1 MANFTLATA
10 NEKNV
15 WSTKYTSE
23 YVRESGFLPYMG
35 TADNSI
41 VRVEKSLNGQNG
53 AVVHIPYF
61 AKLSGAGVSGGGTLM
76 GNEEALGNYSV
87 AIRAAQGK
95 ANAVKIRESETLKTE
110 LAIADVARSSLKSWS
125 AEGLRNDLITA
136 FQSVIVP
143 GGSDGNGGY
152 IEDTYVSYGSATT
165 GQKNTFI
172 TNNADRVLF
181 GNAISNGASNVMAT
195 ALGLVD
201 ATTGKLSASTLSLAK
216 RIAKKTNPLKINP
229 YRSDATAGREYYVL
243 FVGPEGFR
251 DLQLDTTINA
261 ANKDAR
267 ARDVETNPIFQSG
280 DLVYNGIIIR
290 EITEMPLV
298 GNVGASSAS
307 VGHAVLCGAN
317 AAAVAWSKMP
327 DPRVQTWDYGQE
339 NNVGIIEY
347 RGQAKMSVKG
357 VQTGMVSIFHAAAS
371 DS

>member
-10 NEKNV
+10 NEKHV

-41 VRVEKSLNGQNG
+41 IRVEKSLNGQNG

-136 FQSVIVP
+136 FQSAIVP

-152 IEDTYVSYGSATT
+152 LEDTYVSYASASA
-165 GQKNTFI
+165 GQRNTFI

-181 GNAISNGASNVMAT
+181 GNAISNGSSNVMAT
-195 ALGLVD
+195 AL
-201 ATTGKLSASTLSLAK
+201 ATVTSGMTLSAATLSLAK

-251 DLQLDTTINA
+251 DCQLDNTIYA

-267 ARDVETNPIFQSG
+267 TRDVDSNPIFQSG
-280 DLVYNGIIIR
+280 DLIYNGIIIR

-327 DPRVQTWDYGQE
+327 DPRVQTWDYAQE

-347 RGQAKMSVKG
+347 RGQVKMSVKG
-357 VQTGMVSIFHAAAS
+357 IQTGMVSIFHAAAS